1 MHFQKIKQKIKA
13 SHSVD
18 FGTVFNQSIELFKET
33 WAQGLIMMV
42 LLFVSILVIEF
53 IIIAPLIGL
62 VSASGS
68 LNDINLQ
75 EFSFLLFLL
84 VFVLV
89 FLFFAAIITLVN
101 GLLGGLYIVYKKAD
115 HNEFYSTN
123 DLFTLLKGDK
133 IFKTFKV
140 SLLQM
145 LITIGSVLLCF
156 FPIIYT
162 AIPISYIVIVYAFNP
177 ELSSTEI
184 VSLAFALG
192 NKNWFETFLLRIV
205 MSFVAMLGLFL
216 CGIGYFATFAIVLIP
231 MYYVYKHAV
240 GFKEQNDIDSIGL
253 SEEI

>member
-1 MHFQKIKQKIKA
+1 MHFQKIKQKIQA
-13 SHSVD
+13 SHPVD
-18 FGTVFNQSIELFKET
+18 FGTVFNQSIELFKQT

-42 LLFVSILVIEF
+42 LLIVSILVIEF
-53 IIIAPLIGL
+53 IIIVPLIGL
-62 VSASGS
+62 ASASGS

-75 EFSFLLFLL
+75 EFSFLLLLL
-84 VFVLV
+84 VLVLV

-115 HNEFYSTN
+115 HNELYSTN

-162 AIPISYIVIVYAFNP
+162 AIPISYIIVIYAFNP

-205 MSFVAMLGLFL
+205 ISFVAMLGLFL

-240 GFKEQNDIDSIGL
+240 GFKEQNEIDTIGL